1 MTEVTVANESKN
13 HKVNMMEAQLQNKLT
28 RQMVASLVGCVHC
41 GMCNESCHY
50 VLTHPDDPKMT
61 PSYKADQLRK
71 IFKRNHDWTGRVFP
85 WWVKTGEELTD
96 DDLDKLKDIAFGT
109 CTNCRRCTYNCP
121 MGVDTAT
128 LNRVMRGLLSH
139 VGVMPE
145 GVRVVSKDQWEIGNQ
160 MGVLKEDYLDTLE
173 WMSEE
178 LEEELGHN
186 KAAIPVDKKGANVVY
201 AINPREV
208 KYDPRTIKKAAL
220 IFYAAGENWTMTSDG
235 WDQTNFGLFSGDD
248 ALGGTCG
255 KRVYDEVVNIGA
267 EHLVISECGHGY
279 RSTRCEAVNWSGAN
293 IEFNMESS
301 VMTMLRYIKEGKI
314 KVDKTKNTERV
325 TFHDSCNNARS
336 CGFFEEPRELL
347 DLVTM
352 DFREMAMNRQ
362 EALCCTG
369 GGGAMSMSEYT
380 PRRLES
386 GKLKAEQIA
395 ATGAKYV
402 VTSCHNCVDGLGDL
416 IKHYKLDC
424 EVRQLVDL
432 VAEALVLEKP
442 AVEEEPVA
450 VPAEVAAEVP
460 VAVAASPAPPEMPAE
475 PPVEIPVGAA
485 TEEEEMPA
493 NALQARRILV
503 VDDEED
509 VRTFLT
515 TVLED
520 AGAQVVTANDGD
532 EAIAAA
538 QLEKPDIITLDLSM
552 PGKDG
557 VEAFCELRRTS
568 GLEEIPVCIVTG
580 HPEFRKLIYD
590 RPVPPPEG
598 YMDKPVDEDKLVTN
612 LRRILELRER
622 RT

>member
-1 MTEVTVANESKN
+1 MTEAIVAKDRR
-13 HKVNMMEAQLQNKLT
+13 VQMMEEQLQKKLT
-28 RQMVASLVGCVHC
+28 RQIVASLVGCVHC
-41 GMCNESCHY
+41 GMCNDSCHY
-50 VLTHPDDPKMT
+50 VMTHPDDPTMT

-71 IFKRNHDWTGRVFP
+71 IFKRNHDWAGSVFP
-85 WWVKTGEELTD
+85 WWVKAGEELTD
-96 DDLDKLKDIAFGT
+96 ADLDKLKDIAFGT

-160 MGVLKEDYLDTLE
+160 MGVLKEDYIDTIE

-186 KAAIPVDKKGANVVY
+186 KAAIPIDKQGAKVMYV
-201 AINPREV
+201 INPREV

-220 IFYAAGENWTMTSDG
+220 IFHAAGEDWTMTSDG

-248 ALGGTCG
+248 VLGGTCG
-255 KRVYDEVVNIGA
+255 KRVYETAEKIGA
-267 EHLVISECGHGY
+267 ERVVISECGHGY

-293 IEFNMESS
+293 NGFIMESS
-301 VMTMLRYIKEGKI
+301 VATMLRYIKDGRLKI
-314 KVDKTKNTERV
+314 DKSRNPGRY

-336 CGFFEEPRELL
+336 CGFFEEPRELIAL
-347 DLVTM
+347 TTN
-352 DFREMAMNRQ
+352 DFEELEHNRQ
-362 EALCCTG
+362 EGLCCTG

-380 PRRLES
+380 PRRLVS
-386 GKLKAEQIA
+386 GKVKADEIK
-395 ATGAKYV
+395 ATGAEHII
-402 VTSCHNCVDGLGDL
+402 TSCHNCVDGLGDI
-416 IKHYKLDC
+416 IKHYEMDVK
-424 EVRQLVDL
+424 VTQLVDL
-432 VAEALVLEKP
+432 VADALVLDELIEKKP
-442 AVEEEPVA
+442 VEEEAAAPV
-450 VPAEVAAEVP
+450 EVAAEAPPPAEVE
-460 VAVAASPAPPEMPAE
+460 APAPVEA
-475 PPVEIPVGAA
+475 PPTAVA
-485 TEEEEMPA
+485 TEEEEMIEA
-493 NALQARRILV
+493 ALQGRKVLV

-520 AGAQVVTANDGD
+520 AGATVVTASDGD
-532 EAIAAA
+532 EAIAVAKS
-538 QLEKPDIITLDLSM
+538 ENPDIITLDLSM

-557 VEAFCELRRTS
+557 IEAFCELRKTD

-598 YMDKPVDEDKLVTN
+598 YMDKPVDEERLVSD
-612 LRRILELRER
+612 LRRILGLEER
-622 RT
+622 HE

>member
-1 MTEVTVANESKN
+1 MTEETVANN
-13 HKVNMMEAQLQNKLT
+13 TPNRKVKMMEEQLQKKLT
-28 RQMVASLVGCVHC
+28 RQVVASLVSCVHC
-41 GMCNESCHY
+41 GMCNDSCHY
-50 VLTHPDDPKMT
+50 VMTHPDDPTMT

-71 IFKRNHDWTGRVFP
+71 IFKRNHDWTGRILP
-85 WWVKTGEELTD
+85 WWVKAGEQLTD

-109 CTNCRRCTYNCP
+109 CTNCRRCTLNCP

-128 LNRVMRGLLSH
+128 LNRIMRGLLSH

-160 MGVLKEDYLDTLE
+160 MGVLKEDYIDTIE

-178 LEEELGHN
+178 IEEELGHN
-186 KAAIPVDKKGANVVY
+186 RAAIPIDKKGAKIVY

-220 IFYAAGENWTMTSDG
+220 IFYAAGEDWTMTSDG

-248 ALGGTCG
+248 VLGGTCG
-255 KRVYDEVVNIGA
+255 KRVYDAAAEIGA
-267 EHLVISECGHGY
+267 ERLVISECGHGY
-279 RSTRCEAVNWSGAN
+279 RSTRCEAVNWSGSA
-293 IEFNMESS
+293 IEFTMESS
-301 VMTMLRYIKEGKI
+301 VATMLRYIKEGRIKI
-314 KVDKTKNTERV
+314 DPTKNAGRY

-347 DLVTM
+347 ELVTD
-352 DFREMAMNRQ
+352 DFRELEHNRQ
-362 EALCCTG
+362 ESLCCTG

-380 PRRLES
+380 PRRLAS
-386 GKLKAEQIA
+386 GKIKADEIA

-432 VAEALVLEKP
+432 VAEALVTEEP
-442 AVEEEPVA
+442 AVEERPAERA
-450 VPAEVAAEVP
+450 AELLAEVAVTVAAGVSAEAP
-460 VAVAASPAPPEMPAE
+460 IEAPPAAAVAEEDEMR
-475 PPVEIPVGAA
+475 AA
-485 TEEEEMPA
+485 
-493 NALQARRILV
+493 ALRGRRILV

-509 VRTFLT
+509 VRVFLT
-515 TVLED
+515 TLLED
-520 AGAQVVTANDGD
+520 AGAEVLTAADGD
-532 EAIAAA
+532 EAIRVAA
-538 QLEKPDIITLDLSM
+538 EHKPDLVTLDLSM

-557 VEAFCELRRTS
+557 IEAFCELRRTA
-568 GLEEIPVCIVTG
+568 GLEQIPVCIVTG

-590 RPVPPPEG
+590 RAVPPPEG
-598 YMDKPVDEDKLVTN
+598 YVDKPVDEERLIAN
-612 LRRILELRER
+612 IRRILEVEER
-622 RT
+622 HG

>member
-1 MTEVTVANESKN
+1 VAKN
-13 HKVNMMEAQLQNKLT
+13 TANRKVKMMEEQLQKKLT
-28 RQMVASLVGCVHC
+28 RQVVASLVSCVHC
-41 GMCNESCHY
+41 GMCHDSCHY
-50 VLTHPDDPKMT
+50 VMTHPDDPTMT

-71 IFKRNHDWTGRVFP
+71 IFKRNHDWTGRVLP
-85 WWVKTGEELTD
+85 WWVKAGEQLTD

-109 CTNCRRCTYNCP
+109 CTNCRRCTFNCP

-128 LNRVMRGLLSH
+128 LNRIMRGLLSH

-160 MGVLKEDYLDTLE
+160 MGVLKEDYIDTLE

-178 LEEELGHN
+178 IEEELGHN
-186 KAAIPVDKKGANVVY
+186 RAAIPIDKKGAKVLY

-220 IFYAAGENWTMTSDG
+220 IFYAAGEDWTMSSDG

-248 ALGGTCG
+248 VLGGTCG
-255 KRVYDEVVNIGA
+255 KRVYEATADIGA
-267 EHLVISECGHGY
+267 ERLVISECGHGY
-279 RSTRCEAVNWSGAN
+279 RSTRCEAVNWSGSS
-293 IEFNMESS
+293 IDFTMESS
-301 VMTMLRYIKEGKI
+301 VVTMLRYIKEGRI
-314 KVDKTKNTERV
+314 KVDPTKNPGRF

-336 CGFFEEPRELL
+336 CGFFEEPRELME
-347 DLVTM
+347 LVTQ
-352 DFREMAMNRQ
+352 DFQEMEHNRQ

-380 PRRLES
+380 PRRLAS
-386 GKLKAEQIA
+386 GKIKVDEIV
-395 ATGAKYV
+395 ATEAKYV

-432 VAEALVLEKP
+432 VAEALVLEEP
-442 AVEEEPVA
+442 AVEETPVEKVA
-450 VPAEVAAEVP
+450 EVLVEVAATGPAGVSAEAP
-460 VAVAASPAPPEMPAE
+460 IEAPPAAAVA
-475 PPVEIPVGAA
+475 
-485 TEEEEMPA
+485 EEEEMRA
-493 NALQARRILV
+493 AALRGRRILV

-509 VRTFLT
+509 VRIFLT

-520 AGAQVVTANDGD
+520 AGAEVFTATDGD
-532 EAIAAA
+532 EAISVAAK
-538 QLEKPDIITLDLSM
+538 EKPDIITLDLSM

-557 VEAFCELRRTS
+557 VEAFCELRKTA
-568 GLEEIPVCIVTG
+568 GLEQIPVCIVTG

-590 RPVPPPEG
+590 RAVPPPEG
-598 YMDKPVDEDKLVTN
+598 YMDKPVDEERLIAN
-612 LRRILELRER
+612 IRRILEVEER
-622 RT
+622 RS